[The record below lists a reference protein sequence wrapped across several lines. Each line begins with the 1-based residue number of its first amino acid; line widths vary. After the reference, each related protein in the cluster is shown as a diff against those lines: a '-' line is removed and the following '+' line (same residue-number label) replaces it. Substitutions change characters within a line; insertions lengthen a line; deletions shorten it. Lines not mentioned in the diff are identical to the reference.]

1 MLMKIIKLYF
11 LMALALLSSGCKGWL
26 TIDSSDRIMENTL
39 FETEE
44 GFFTALN
51 GVYAELPQASLYG
64 KSLAAVTFDVQA
76 QYFDTTQPST
86 HTFNTL
92 GAYSAEARKT
102 AVADTWDKA
111 YFVIANVNK
120 ILEHCESDRDVLSDR
135 AYHIIRGEMLG
146 MRALLHFEML
156 RIFGP
161 VFAEAPAR
169 VSIPYR
175 TSSELTVTPLL
186 PANEVAEKIAGDFT
200 DALSELADW
209 DPVRTEGRLNGET
222 TGSVRYRSRHLRLNY
237 FAVKALQAR
246 LAIYTGD
253 RTLAGRLAGEVID
266 EAGPFFPFASRED
279 VTGQTAVGV
288 ATQNSEDRIFSSEA
302 LFSAVNSKRTSDIHD
317 KFFSNK
323 LEQVNLL
330 TMGELAVHN
339 LYDSE
344 SDLRT
349 YQWQTLKNTEGVDQR
364 FFVKYGQVQD
374 MDLGYASMVPVV
386 RMAEMYLIAAEC
398 EDSKATAYGWLNAL
412 RSARKATSLPATGTL
427 SNDLT
432 EEYIREFVG
441 EGQLFWYY
449 KRLRKT
455 LIRKVYSNNGGY
467 LEFDPANY
475 LFALP
480 EKEQE
485 HHK

>member
-11 LMALALLSSGCKGWL
+11 LMALALLSGGCKGWL

-349 YQWQTLKNTEGVDQR
+349 YQWQTLKNTEGQIRAGAGHGPGLCLD
-364 FFVKYGQVQD
+364 G
-374 MDLGYASMVPVV
+374 
-386 RMAEMYLIAAEC
+386 
-398 EDSKATAYGWLNAL
+398 L
-412 RSARKATSLPATGTL
+412 RRP
-427 SNDLT
+427 
-432 EEYIREFVG
+432 
-441 EGQLFWYY
+441 
-449 KRLRKT
+449 
-455 LIRKVYSNNGGY
+455 NGGDVPDCRRVRG
-467 LEFDPANY
+467 LQGDGLRVAQRAALGPQGDLAARDGNAEQRSHGGVHPRIRRRGAALLVLQASAQDLDPESVQQQRR
-475 LFALP
+475 LFGVRPGELP
-480 EKEQE
+480 LRAAREGTGAP
-485 HHK
+485 

>member
-1 MLMKIIKLYF
+1 MKKSMKYLLF
-11 LMALALLSSGCKGWL
+11 ALPLLFGSCKAWL

-39 FETEE
+39 FEDEE

-51 GVYAELPQASLYG
+51 GIYAELPQSDLYG
-64 KSLAAVTFDVQA
+64 QSLVAATFDVQA
-76 QYFDTTQPST
+76 QYFDTTKPST
-86 HTFNTL
+86 HVFNTL
-92 GAYSAEARKT
+92 GAYSAEARKN
-102 AVADTWDKA
+102 AVSGVWSKA

-120 ILEHCESDRDVLSDR
+120 ILEHCESDRDVLSDK
-135 AYHIIRGEMLG
+135 AYHIIRGEMLA
-146 MRALLHFEML
+146 MRAMLHFEML

-161 VFAEAPAR
+161 IFSEAPAR
-169 VSIPYR
+169 ISIPYR
-175 TSSELTVTPLL
+175 ESSELVVSDLL
-186 PANEVAEKIAGDFT
+186 PANEVVERINRDLT
-200 DALSELADW
+200 DAVAELADY

-222 TGSVRYRSRHLRLNY
+222 TTGSNRYRNRHVRLNY

-246 LAIYTGD
+246 IALYTGD
-253 RTLAGRLAGEVID
+253 RETAGRLALEVI
-266 EAGPFFPFASRED
+266 EQAGDFFPFASRED

-288 ATQNSEDRIFSSEA
+288 ATQNSEDRIFSSEI
-302 LFSAVNSKRTSDIHD
+302 LFAIHNSKRTTDIYD
-317 KFFSNK
+317 RFFSNK
-323 LEQVNLL
+323 LEQTNLL
-330 TMGELAVHN
+330 TMEDLAVHN

-344 SDLRT
+344 SDLRS

-374 MDLGYASMVPVV
+374 IELGYASLVPVI

-398 EDSKATAYGWLNAL
+398 EEDKTKGYGWLNAL
-412 RSARKATSLPATGTL
+412 RVARKASSLPTTGSL
-427 SNDLT
+427 ANDLQ

-455 LIRKVYSNNGGY
+455 SIRRIYRSDASY
-467 LEFDPANY
+467 MDFDPANY

-480 EKEQE
+480 ENEQE
-485 HHK
+485 HHNQ

>member
-1 MLMKIIKLYF
+1 M
-11 LMALALLSSGCKGWL
+11 
-26 TIDSSDRIMENTL
+26 
-39 FETEE
+39 
-44 GFFTALN
+44 
-51 GVYAELPQASLYG
+51 
-64 KSLAAVTFDVQA
+64 
-76 QYFDTTQPST
+76 
-86 HTFNTL
+86 
-92 GAYSAEARKT
+92 
-102 AVADTWDKA
+102 
-111 YFVIANVNK
+111 
-120 ILEHCESDRDVLSDR
+120 
-135 AYHIIRGEMLG
+135 
-146 MRALLHFEML
+146 
-156 RIFGP
+156 
-161 VFAEAPAR
+161 
-169 VSIPYR
+169 
-175 TSSELTVTPLL
+175 
-186 PANEVAEKIAGDFT
+186 
-200 DALSELADW
+200 
-209 DPVRTEGRLNGET
+209 
-222 TGSVRYRSRHLRLNY
+222 RYRSRHLRLNY

-455 LIRKVYSNNGGY
+455 SIRKVYSNNGGY

>member
-11 LMALALLSSGCKGWL
+11 LMALALLSGGCKGWL

-51 GVYAELPQASLYG
+51 GVYAELPQADLYG

-200 DALSELADW
+200 DALSELAEW

-253 RTLAGRLAGEVID
+253 RTLAGRLA
-266 EAGPFFPFASRED
+266 
-279 VTGQTAVGV
+279 
-288 ATQNSEDRIFSSEA
+288 
-302 LFSAVNSKRTSDIHD
+302 
-317 KFFSNK
+317 
-323 LEQVNLL
+323 
-330 TMGELAVHN
+330 
-339 LYDSE
+339 
-344 SDLRT
+344 
-349 YQWQTLKNTEGVDQR
+349 
-364 FFVKYGQVQD
+364 
-374 MDLGYASMVPVV
+374 
-386 RMAEMYLIAAEC
+386 
-398 EDSKATAYGWLNAL
+398 
-412 RSARKATSLPATGTL
+412 RKATSLPATGTL

-455 LIRKVYSNNGGY
+455 SIRKVYSNNGGY

-485 HHK
+485 HHQ

>member
-1 MLMKIIKLYF
+1 MTQI
-11 LMALALLSSGCKGWL
+11 
-26 TIDSSDRIMENTL
+26 L
-39 FETEE
+39 F
-44 GFFTALN
+44 
-51 GVYAELPQASLYG
+51 
-64 KSLAAVTFDVQA
+64 
-76 QYFDTTQPST
+76 
-86 HTFNTL
+86 
-92 GAYSAEARKT
+92 
-102 AVADTWDKA
+102 
-111 YFVIANVNK
+111 
-120 ILEHCESDRDVLSDR
+120 
-135 AYHIIRGEMLG
+135 
-146 MRALLHFEML
+146 
-156 RIFGP
+156 
-161 VFAEAPAR
+161 
-169 VSIPYR
+169 
-175 TSSELTVTPLL
+175 
-186 PANEVAEKIAGDFT
+186 
-200 DALSELADW
+200 
-209 DPVRTEGRLNGET
+209 
-222 TGSVRYRSRHLRLNY
+222 
-237 FAVKALQAR
+237 
-246 LAIYTGD
+246 
-253 RTLAGRLAGEVID
+253 
-266 EAGPFFPFASRED
+266 
-279 VTGQTAVGV
+279 
-288 ATQNSEDRIFSSEA
+288 
-302 LFSAVNSKRTSDIHD
+302 
-317 KFFSNK
+317 NK

-455 LIRKVYSNNGGY
+455 SIRKVYSNNGGY